1 MNRLT
6 AVGAAVLTAAGTA
19 GSFIVYLLGGWE
31 TAIQTLVCFMLI
43 DYITGIMLAVLNKSS
58 KSEKGGLDSWAGLKG
73 IFKKAGMLIVVIVA
87 NRLDALAGTDVIRN
101 GCIIILIAN
110 EGLSI
115 VENLGTM
122 GVPVPKILIN
132 FIEAL
137 KNKDDKHKTE
147 EPDSE
152 EEDKH
157 EESEE
162 TVTKGTHNG

>member
-1 MNRLT
+1 M
-6 AVGAAVLTAAGTA
+6 
-19 GSFIVYLLGGWE
+19 GW
-31 TAIQTLVCFMLI
+31 
-43 DYITGIMLAVLNKSS
+43 
-58 KSEKGGLDSWAGLKG
+58 
-73 IFKKAGMLIVVIVA
+73 IVA

-115 VENLGTM
+115 IENLGTM

-137 KNKDDKHKTE
+137 KNKDDQHKTE
-147 EPDSE
+147 APDSDE
-152 EEDKH
+152 ENKY

-162 TVTKGTHNG
+162 MGI